1 MGEMSFA
8 QKSGALQGRMEQSF
22 HNGHRTSL
30 DNARQS
36 YTENNDPQRASV
48 NEGGLESP

>member
-36 YTENNDPQRASV
+36 YTENNDQRASV
-48 NEGGLESP
+48 NGGGLESP